1 MSQVTQVV
9 AYSRGRSRPFM
20 TQDLN
25 ILRPAGKCT
34 NTSAITSNID
44 TSMAVL
50 TQLVAKPDQVD
61 SVVDKFLATYQRDH
75 EIWITL
81 KHTDSPSKF
90 TVFDAAGNGVHN
102 ADELLQSSPV
112 TQSVKIMKS
121 HSKVTIPNTEK
132 TAGAPVGLVIFFK
145 AKPGKADAVRELIST
160 TIFSVI
166 AEEEKTLLWFGLEYP
181 DTPGLFG
188 VLDFFTDEEGRR
200 FHVAGKAVQAVL
212 AVTDEV
218 LAEPADFSEVDVV
231 ATKITVRV

>member
-1 MSQVTQVV
+1 
-9 AYSRGRSRPFM
+9 M

-34 NTSAITSNID
+34 NTSAITSDID
-44 TSMAVL
+44 TTMAVL

-61 SVVDKFLATYQRDH
+61 SVVDMFLATYQRDH
-75 EIWITL
+75 EIWIAL

-90 TVFDAAGNGVHN
+90 TVFDAADNGVHN
-102 ADELLQSSPV
+102 ADELLQPSPM

-212 AVTDEV
+212 AATDES